1 MMMTHFGR
9 HGMVSS
15 GGDGGQAEEGV
26 TEKEMSAEERLE
38 QQRQQQDEA
47 ISQLQEEFR
56 KCWIAWLAAEKKINW
71 KETKKL
77 NGSVVTCVRT
87 TDRIVGADCKLE
99 WRELWDVDVG
109 LVMKQEI
116 IDKDPDG
123 TIYGYLPQMATF
135 SKGSIGCLLAS
146 SFCERINS
154 CANQVVT
161 DGNTWLSDKEME
173 MVVMLRMNG
182 PFITFMREQHPHVV
196 KEQFGQFGT
205 VLTKAANTEDDV
217 KSEDV

>member
-1 MMMTHFGR
+1 
-9 HGMVSS
+9 MVSS

-38 QQRQQQDEA
+38 QQRQQQEEA

-56 KCWIAWLAAEKKINW
+56 KCWIAWLAAEKNIKW

-146 SFCERINS
+146 SFCERIN
-154 CANQVVT
+154 
-161 DGNTWLSDKEME
+161 LK
-173 MVVMLRMNG
+173 
-182 PFITFMREQHPHVV
+182 
-196 KEQFGQFGT
+196 
-205 VLTKAANTEDDV
+205 
-217 KSEDV
+217 